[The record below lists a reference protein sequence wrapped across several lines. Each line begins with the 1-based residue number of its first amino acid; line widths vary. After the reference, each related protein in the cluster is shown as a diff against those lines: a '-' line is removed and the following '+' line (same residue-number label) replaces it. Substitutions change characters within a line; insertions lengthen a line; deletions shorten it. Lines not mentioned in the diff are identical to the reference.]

1 VKALIMDDTHVTL
14 QQLKDRM
21 AEFVHERDWE
31 QFHVPKNLSMALAV
45 EASELMELFQW
56 SDTQES
62 WEILRTQREKVEQ
75 ELADVLAYT
84 LSFANACDIDLADAF
99 MRKLVLNAQKYPVEK
114 AKGKSDKYHSYTE

>member
-1 VKALIMDDTHVTL
+1 MDDAQITL
-14 QQLKDRM
+14 QQLKSRM

-56 SDTQES
+56 ADAQES